1 MRIGSRKNRWIQRLW
16 TGQISVFA
24 QILWKFHVG
33 LLFIL
38 HNSWASVS
46 WQSRQ
51 IPGNKPLPMWNWDE
65 CVSGTFGTM
74 RDKCNEK
81 RLIALYVHHASLAVH
96 ECSSYFLFYFHH
108 AYLTQKMKTSF
119 GVLYRAMSSFAYSP
133 PVMMMCVVSG
143 RSVTFNQYGNVAFYS
158 GALNHSSTST
168 AVTFR

>member
-1 MRIGSRKNRWIQRLW
+1 MNWTDFSVCTDSVKVSCRAIIYLTQLMGVCLMTKPTDSRKQASADVKLRW
-16 TGQISVFA
+16 
-24 QILWKFHVG
+24 
-33 LLFIL
+33 
-38 HNSWASVS
+38 
-46 WQSRQ
+46 
-51 IPGNKPLPMWNWDE
+51 M
-65 CVSGTFGTM
+65 CVRDIGTL

-158 GALNHSSTST
+158 GALNHSCTST
-168 AVTFR
+168 AGNLQITI